1 MHANVGL
8 VKTFIVAG
16 TINEYRIVKFGAQ
29 DRDALQASA
38 ASDKFAGV
46 AGLPRGATAVTGESI
61 DVIKSGVADVTYG
74 GTVAAGDFLTSDAQG
89 RAVVASVGDFIIGVA
104 QVAGIAGD
112 LGGVHIQYGK
122 R

>member
-8 VKTFIVAG
+8 VKTFIAAA
-16 TINEYRIVKFGAQ
+16 TINEYRIIKFGTK

-46 AGLPRGATAVTGESI
+46 AGLPRGTTALAGEPI
-61 DVIKSGVADVTYG
+61 DVIKDGIADVTYG

-89 RAVVASVGDFIIGVA
+89 RAVVAAVGDFIIGVA
-104 QVAGIAGD
+104 QVAGVVGD
-112 LGGVHIQYGK
+112 LGGVHINYGK

>member
-8 VKTFIVAG
+8 VKTFIAAG
-16 TINEYRIVKFGAQ
+16 AISEYRIVKYGAK

-46 AGLPRGATAVTGESI
+46 AGLPRGASAVTGDSI
-61 DVIKSGVADVTYG
+61 DVIKSGVADVLYG
-74 GTVAAGDFLTSDAQG
+74 GTVAVGDFLTSDAQG
-89 RAVVASVGDFIIGVA
+89 RAVVAAVGDFMIGVA
-104 QVAGIAGD
+104 QVAGVVGD
-112 LGGVHIQYGK
+112 LGGVHINYGK